1 MSKFQ
6 EEYKNLLDG
15 NNNVTIT
22 IFQGEDM
29 GRKMYKDVVC
39 RAWLKKETKN
49 KVEKDGKTYYFCS
62 PACKEKFEKDTE
74 KYLKLVG

>member
-1 MSKFQ
+1 MSK
-6 EEYKNLLDG
+6 K
-15 NNNVTIT
+15 IH
-22 IFQGEDM
+22 
-29 GRKMYKDVVC
+29 KDVVC

-49 KVEKDGKTYYFCS
+49 KVEKEGTAYYFCS

>member
-1 MSKFQ
+1 MSNK
-6 EEYKNLLDG
+6 
-15 NNNVTIT
+15 T
-22 IFQGEDM
+22 
-29 GRKMYKDVVC
+29 YKDVVC

-49 KVEKDGKTYYFCS
+49 KAGKDGKDYYFCS